1 MVLSGD
7 LKPEL
12 KLIVNDTRASREG
25 AVK

>member
-1 MVLSGD
+1 MVLSGN